1 MLKYLTGDI
10 WGSKA
15 DAIVIPVNTVG
26 VMGAGLALE
35 VKKRYPQV
43 FKEYKDDCKRGLL
56 QVGHI
61 RTYIP
66 SNEEYCLL
74 FFPTKKDWLKP
85 SKLEYIEEGLKDL
98 VLTIRLLKW
107 TGIQSIALPQLG
119 CGCGG
124 LKWEDVKPL
133 MEKYLKDDVD
143 LKNVEIK
150 IYVKGGNNDGNG
162 PN

>member
-56 QVGHI
+56 QVGHV

-66 SNEEYCLL
+66 SNEKYFLL
-74 FFPTKKDWLKP
+74 FFPTKKGWRKP

-98 VLTIRLLKW
+98 KQTINILGCVGRP
-107 TGIQSIALPQLG
+107 SIALPQLG

-124 LKWEDVKPL
+124 LKWEGVKPL
-133 MEKYLKDDVD
+133 MEKYLENLDA
-143 LKNVEIK
+143 EIK
-150 IYVKGGNNDGNG
+150 IYAKGGV
-162 PN
+162 